1 MAENP
6 LQQLG
11 ERGQSVWLDF
21 ISRELVTTDELHRL
35 VEDSNVA
42 GLTSN
47 PTIFEKAIAE
57 GGSYDVQLEELLSE
71 GVSSPA
77 QLFFGLAISDIQHAA
92 DILRPVYDQ
101 TGGADG
107 FVSLEVAPG
116 VAHDTTAT
124 VEMAR
129 DLWTRVDRPNLM
141 VKVPATSEGVPA
153 IEQLIGDGIN
163 VNVTLI
169 FAIESYENVIQAY
182 LRGLERRRDEGKA
195 LDVHSVASFFVSRV
209 DVEVDPRLKKM
220 LEDKPGDRAV
230 ERLLGKAAIA
240 NARLAYERFEE
251 HFRNGDRFKELA
263 KAGALVQRPLWAST
277 SAKDPKYRDVVY
289 AEALI
294 GPDTVDTMPP
304 ATVEA
309 FRDHGVVA
317 GDTARDDWDGAHAT
331 IDQLR
336 SVGIDIVE
344 VTEKLLSDGVASFA
358 KSFDGLIQVIA
369 EKSDRMRGGYAT
381 ERQRLSL
388 GAAGGA
394 LDGYLHSD
402 SAAEVA
408 RRIWARDPAL
418 WKPGDEEHAKVIGNR
433 LGWLGVIDTMRESVP
448 RLLGLHRTAH
458 DEGIRDVVLLGMGG
472 SSLAPEVLRSSFG
485 SAAGSPTLH
494 VLDTTDP
501 AAIMAV
507 GAAIN
512 PATTWFVVA
521 SKSGGT
527 VETLSHLAHFW
538 QVVESVGVANPGR
551 HFIAITDPGTSLAT
565 LATDRGFRELFE
577 NPADIGGRYSAL
589 SFFGLVPAALL
600 GIEVDRFLDRAAD
613 MRRACGPEL
622 PGQLNCGLTLGAALG
637 SLGPAGDDKVT
648 ILAPARIANFSLWAE
663 QLIAESTGK
672 EGKGLIPIG
681 AEPIGEPGVYG
692 DDRLFVAL
700 DLEADSDA
708 DVSRGVAALRQAGR
722 PVITL
727 QLRDLYDLAAE
738 FFRWEFATAVAGA
751 ALRID
756 PFDEPN
762 VAESKENTRKLLGT
776 FEQDGRLPAQPA
788 PTATD
793 GPLQAYGGEGDTVGA
808 ALESLLRQAG
818 EGDYI
823 ALMAYVTPTNEN
835 LQALQALRVVIR
847 DRHRRATTMGF
858 GPRFLHSTGQ
868 LHKGGPDTGV
878 YVQLVGRDT
887 VDCEIPGQKYT
898 FSVLKQAQA
907 DGDLA
912 SLRDHGRRV
921 MRVAASDN
929 LTHVLAHLTES
940 LRLAT
945 PTATSGAPR

>member
-1 MAENP
+1 MAANP

-21 ISRELVTTDELHRL
+21 ISRELVTTDQLHKL
-35 VEDSNVA
+35 VEHSNVA

-57 GGSYDVQLEELLSE
+57 GGSYDQQLHELLDQ
-71 GVSSPA
+71 GVGSPNE
-77 QLFFGLAISDIQHAA
+77 LFFGLAISDIQHAA
-92 DILRPVYDQ
+92 DTLRQVYDR
-101 TGGADG
+101 TGGGDG
-107 FVSLEVAPG
+107 FVSLEVSPA
-116 VAHDTTAT
+116 VAHDTQVT

-129 DLWTRVDRPNLM
+129 DLWKRVDRPNLM
-141 VKVPATSEGVPA
+141 VKVPATAEGVPA

-163 VNVTLI
+163 INVTLI

-182 LRGLERRRDEGKA
+182 LLGLERRKREGKS

-209 DVEVDPRLKKM
+209 DVEVDPRLEKL
-220 LEDKPGDRAV
+220 LEDRPGDPAV

-263 KAGALVQRPLWAST
+263 KSGALVQRPLWAST
-277 SAKDPKYRDVVY
+277 SAKNPKYRDVVY

-317 GDTARDDWDGAHAT
+317 GDTARDDWDGAHRT
-331 IDQLR
+331 IDELR
-336 SVGIDIVE
+336 SLGIDIAE
-344 VTEKLLSDGVASFA
+344 VTEKLLDDGVASFA
-358 KSFDGLIQVIA
+358 KSFHGLIRVIA
-369 EKSDRMRGGYAT
+369 EKVDKMRGGYAT
-381 ERQRLSL
+381 ERQRLAL

-394 LDGYLHSD
+394 LDAYLHSD
-402 SAAEVA
+402 SATEVA
-408 RRIWARDPAL
+408 RRVWARDPAL
-418 WKPGDEEHAKVIGNR
+418 WKPDDAEHAKVIANR
-433 LGWLGVIDTMRESVP
+433 LGWLDVIDTMREQVP
-448 RLLGLHRTAH
+448 RLLGLNRTSH

-485 SAAGSPTLH
+485 SAAGSPTLR

-501 AAIMAV
+501 AAIRAV
-507 GAAIN
+507 TAAID
-512 PATTWFVVA
+512 PAVTWFIVA

-527 VETLSHLAHFW
+527 VEALSHLAHFW
-538 QVVESVGVANPGR
+538 QVVERGGSANPGQ
-551 HFIAITDPGTSLAT
+551 HFIAITDPGTSLAR
-565 LATDRGFRELFE
+565 LAAERRFRELFE
-577 NPADIGGRYSAL
+577 NPGDIGGRYSAL
-589 SFFGLVPAALL
+589 SLFGLVPAALI
-600 GIEVDRFLDRAAD
+600 GVEVDRFLERAAD

-637 SLGPAGDDKVT
+637 SLGPAGADKVT
-648 ILAPARIANFSLWAE
+648 ILAPKRIANFSLWAE

-681 AEPIGEPGVYG
+681 SEPIGGPDVYG
-692 DDRLFVAL
+692 DDRLFISL
-700 DLEADSDA
+700 DLEAEQDA
-708 DVSRGVAALRQAGR
+708 DFNRGVAALRAAGQ
-722 PVITL
+722 PVISL

-762 VAESKENTRKLLGT
+762 VAESKENTRKLLST
-776 FEQDGRLPAQPA
+776 FEQDGRLPSAPQ
-788 PTATD
+788 PTASE
-793 GPLQAYGGEGDTVGA
+793 GPLQAFGGEGSSVSDALASVLREA
-808 ALESLLRQAG
+808 A

-823 ALMAYVTPTNEN
+823 ALMAYVTPTDEN
-835 LQALQALRVVIR
+835 QRALQALRVAIR
-847 DRHRRATTMGF
+847 DRHRRATTLGF

-868 LHKGGPDTGV
+868 LHKGGPNTGV
-878 YVQLVGRDT
+878 YVQIVARDT
-887 VDCEIPGQKYT
+887 VDCEIPGQPYT
-898 FSVLKQAQA
+898 FSILKQAQA
-907 DGDLA
+907 DGDLE
-912 SLRDHGRRV
+912 SLRSHGRRV
-921 MRVAASDN
+921 IRIAATDN
-929 LTHVLAHLTES
+929 LTQVLAHLTES
-940 LRLAT
+940 MR
-945 PTATSGAPR
+945 TATTGAAR